1 MLPDGF
7 LVLERIGCKVQAAS
21 KRRVLQEIG
30 KLLSLSNPP
39 LDEDAVYEK
48 LQERERL
55 GSTGLG
61 SGIALPHARLDG
73 VREARGAFLSLAEP
87 VAFEAADNRP
97 VDLVFG
103 LLVPQSATEQHLQ
116 LLAALARLFHEKE
129 FCDALRQAAEPEQVL
144 AEILARRQGE
154 SPQS

>member
-1 MLPDGF
+1 MLPEGF
-7 LVLERIGCKVQAAS
+7 LVLERIGCQFQAAS

-30 KLLSLSNPP
+30 RLLALSTPP
-39 LDEDAVYEK
+39 LDRDAVYEK

-61 SGIALPHARLDG
+61 GGIALPHARLDG
-73 VREARGAFLSLAEP
+73 LQVARGAFLNLAEP
-87 VAFEAADNRP
+87 VAFEAVDNRP

-116 LLAALARLFHEKE
+116 LLAALARLFHDKG
-129 FCDALRQAAEPEQVL
+129 FCDSLRSADRPEQAL
-144 AEILARRQGE
+144 E
-154 SPQS
+154 SFLRWPR